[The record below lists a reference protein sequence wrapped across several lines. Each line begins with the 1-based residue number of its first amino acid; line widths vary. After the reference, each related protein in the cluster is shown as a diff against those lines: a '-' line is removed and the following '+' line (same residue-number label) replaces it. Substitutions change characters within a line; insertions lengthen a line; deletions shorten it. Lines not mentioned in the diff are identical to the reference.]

1 MKRAAI
7 LCLAMLLLLCGC
19 FKKAKPQ
26 RIKDNAEEYHKGV
39 WITYN
44 ELNSMLS
51 ADFKTEFSL
60 ALDKLKELGVTDIF
74 VHTRAF
80 CETYYSSRFF
90 PLAKSVNTDFDIL
103 EFMVSSAHGRGIRFH
118 AWINPYR
125 VRTADNN
132 IDALNK
138 ESPAYKWVKEGKEE
152 NVLITGSGIYL
163 NPASPS
169 ARLLVLDG
177 IREILNNYAVDG
189 IHFDDYF
196 YPENCGENDKSS
208 YDAYAAEALTPLNL
222 DEWRRGNVNALIS
235 SVYTAVKFINK
246 DIIFSISPA
255 ADIDKNYQKLYAD
268 IALWVKSGCVDWI
281 IPQLYFGFNYPDEA
295 YRFDN
300 LLEGWKSYLSGSK
313 TKILIGLANYKIG
326 TSAKPD
332 ADEWVLGEKIIARQ
346 EQICQE
352 DEDIYGHVFFS
363 YSYIK

>member
-1 MKRAAI
+1 MKRAVT
-7 LCLAMLLLLCGC
+7 LCLIMILFLCGC
-19 FKKAKPQ
+19 FGKAKEQ
-26 RIKDNAEEYHKGV
+26 RIRDDGEYHKGV
-39 WITYN
+39 WITYS

-60 ALDKLKELGVTDIF
+60 ALDKLKELGITDIF

-80 CETYYSSRFF
+80 CDAYYKSSYF
-90 PLAKSVNTDFDIL
+90 PLADKCVNMDFDVL
-103 EFMVSSAHGRGIRFH
+103 EFMVAAAHNKGIRFH

-132 IDALNK
+132 IEALNK
-138 ESPAYKWVKEGKEE
+138 NSPAYKWISEGKTE
-152 NVLITGSGIYL
+152 NVLITESGIYL
-163 NPASPS
+163 NPASFE

-177 IREILNNYAVDG
+177 IREILKLYAVDG

-196 YPENCGENDKSS
+196 YPEDCGEADKGNYEVYSAS
-208 YDAYAAEALTPLNL
+208 TQIPLDVL
-222 DEWRRGNVNALIS
+222 SWRRGNVNALVS

-268 IALWVKSGCVDWI
+268 IALWANSGCVDWI

-295 YRFDN
+295 FRFDT
-300 LLEGWKSYLSGSK
+300 LLDSWKSYLSGSK

-326 TSAKPD
+326 TSTLPD
-332 ADEWVLGEKIIARQ
+332 ADEWVLGEEIIKRQ
-346 EQICQE
+346 EKICKE
-352 DEDIYGHVFFS
+352 DKDIYGHVYFS

>member
-7 LCLAMLLLLCGC
+7 LCLALLLLLSGC
-19 FKKAKPQ
+19 MKDSGEE
-26 RIKDNAEEYHKGV
+26 RIKDNIEEYHKGV

-51 ADFKTEFSL
+51 ADFKAEFSL
-60 ALDKLKELGVTDIF
+60 AMDRLEEMGITDIF

-80 CETYYSSRFF
+80 CDSYYPSEFF

-103 EFMVSSAHGRGIRFH
+103 EFMVSSAHSKGIRFH

-125 VRTADNN
+125 VRTADNS
-132 IDALNK
+132 IEALDK
-138 ESPAYKWVKEGKEE
+138 SSPAYKWISEGETQ

-163 NPASPS
+163 NPSSLS
-169 ARLLVLDG
+169 ARLLVLNG
-177 IREILNNYAVDG
+177 IREILKNYAVDG

-196 YPENCGENDKSS
+196 YPEALGESDKASFE
-208 YDAYAAEALTPLNL
+208 AYASSTLTPLNIE
-222 DEWRRGNVNALIS
+222 DWRRGNINALVS

-255 ADIDKNYQKLYAD
+255 ADIDKNYEKSYAD
-268 IALWVKSGCVDWI
+268 IALWAKSGCVDWI

-295 YRFDN
+295 FRFDN
-300 LLEGWKSYLSGSK
+300 LLEEWKSYLSGSK
-313 TKILIGLANYKIG
+313 SKILIGLANYKVG
-326 TSAKPD
+326 TETMPD
-332 ADEWVLGEKIIARQ
+332 ATEWVLGEEIIERQ
-346 EQICQE
+346 EEICKE
-352 DEDIYGHVFFS
+352 DEDIYGHIYFS